1 MQSSA
6 STFNWKRLCLSCH
19 RSQVRK
25 VEPDS
30 FNFDERLQGC
40 PISPTITCAQPH
52 ALPCFPSGHS
62 WVTQS
67 VTDRKS
73 HVMLPRHTVTSVST
87 PLLPASWWLGPPG
100 CPSPPPDLHWVG
112 GRSPTWRKRR
122 RPWTGGRLG
131 PSGFGGWASRRGP
144 AAAYHWLCPPPPPP
158 RPRPLHLLSC
168 HDPASGSESH
178 TDLFLLIVDIF
189 FFLQIAR
196 PWETKRTA
204 HRPPGQTRT
213 HLKVSNWRSTRKAMK
228 LWNARGGCAKC
239 ARKPKMPA
247 WRPWLP
253 WTTRRWSLNL
263 APTCCKGWVTIHIHW
278 NTRDWEKGAGGN
290 KISTFLENPK
300 WKAALRVEGLV
311 YFSIGVSAWTHWFTE
326 GHGGQQKY

>member
-19 RSQVRK
+19 RSLVRK

-100 CPSPPPDLHWVG
+100 CPSPPLDLHWVG
-112 GRSPTWRKRR
+112 GGRRHEGSEGGHGLADGLDRQVLGVGPHVVGPRPPTTGSAHHHHGHHGHGRSTSSVATIPPPAPSRTRACSSWSLTSSSCRSLDHGRRRGPPTAPQARPGLTWRSPTDDQREKRWNSGMHEADAR
-122 RPWTGGRLG
+122 NVRGSQRCRHEDLDCLGRPGG
-131 PSGFGGWASRRGP
+131 
-144 AAAYHWLCPPPPPP
+144 
-158 RPRPLHLLSC
+158 
-168 HDPASGSESH
+168 E
-178 TDLFLLIVDIF
+178 V
-189 FFLQIAR
+189 
-196 PWETKRTA
+196 
-204 HRPPGQTRT
+204 
-213 HLKVSNWRSTRKAMK
+213 
-228 LWNARGGCAKC
+228 
-239 ARKPKMPA
+239 
-247 WRPWLP
+247 
-253 WTTRRWSLNL
+253 
-263 APTCCKGWVTIHIHW
+263 
-278 NTRDWEKGAGGN
+278 
-290 KISTFLENPK
+290 
-300 WKAALRVEGLV
+300 
-311 YFSIGVSAWTHWFTE
+311 
-326 GHGGQQKY
+326 